1 MTDAKTPRISIS
13 APKPRRSDKGEP
25 PQSAADTVVV
35 GNNTRTASETVDI
48 NFKIPAELRKA
59 FRLFCAT
66 HEVSQVSAFKE
77 ALTDYMKKKGW
88 TPGE

>member
-1 MTDAKTPRISIS
+1 MTEAKTPRIS
-13 APKPRRSDKGEP
+13 APKPHRLNKGEP

-35 GNNTRTASETVDI
+35 GNNTRTGSDSQLVDI
-48 NFKIPAELRKA
+48 NFKIPAELRKD

-77 ALTDYMKKKGW
+77 ALIDYMKKKGW
-88 TPGE
+88 TPSK